1 MNLHG
6 RPLKEGTSRMW
17 SEAFVTDP
25 SLASERRQISTK
37 CRANFYRPYGA
48 SLSGASNPRADAL
61 GYYLPSLRDY
71 TDDIQTHSKC
81 RTFGFGQMI
90 RNDGKGNPL
99 RGASSLFP
107 RVCHWL
113 MLVIVFAVG
122 SGVIAQDRSLT
133 ERQQAVHG
141 QIQQLETRM
150 LLLTR
155 LLAES
160 EPDKVQ
166 RLREA
171 LDWCGQKHV
180 KQRIERLAEL
190 LQTDQL
196 STAES
201 EQEALLADLEA
212 MLTRL
217 ADTANDF
224 ERMRAERER
233 LEGFK
238 RLIRALLERQL
249 DQFYR
254 TQTTQADRAVM
265 RPLERRQRA
274 IEREAADLKAE
285 METAVRDS
293 QSTPGERQVGQ
304 ARQNMQ
310 DAADRLAELQPKQA
324 EIRQRDALEQLQR
337 ALDELDDA
345 LRQVRRE
352 ELAETLTA
360 LEARFTSMLARQQQ
374 VLSAVVTL
382 RARDVDSWTHN
393 DQMRLTEAFET
404 QQSVAEDCAEVA
416 RILVSEGTTV
426 VLPELTGKLVVDMND
441 LVDRLDRT
449 DVSSDTEGLL
459 DQVIAMLAEIVAALE
474 QRSNQELE
482 QMMRLPAGGGPDDS
496 NSALLRRSA
505 ELKLLRSAQLQINQR
520 TLERAQIVEPLSDQH
535 QNMLIRLAERQRL
548 LVELARRMNERK

>member
-1 MNLHG
+1 M
-6 RPLKEGTSRMW
+6 TS
-17 SEAFVTDP
+17 
-25 SLASERRQISTK
+25 
-37 CRANFYRPYGA
+37 
-48 SLSGASNPRADAL
+48 
-61 GYYLPSLRDY
+61 
-71 TDDIQTHSKC
+71 
-81 RTFGFGQMI
+81 
-90 RNDGKGNPL
+90 
-99 RGASSLFP
+99 P
-107 RVCHWL
+107 RVQ
-113 MLVIVFAVG
+113 IVFHICQWLVVVVVFSAG
-122 SGVIAQDRSLT
+122 SGVFAQDRPLT
-133 ERQQAVHG
+133 ERQQAVRG

-171 LDWCGQKHV
+171 LDWCGRKHV
-180 KQRIERLAEL
+180 KQRIERLVQL

-196 STAES
+196 SAAES

-217 ADTANDF
+217 ADTADDF

-238 RLIRALLERQL
+238 RSIRALLERQL
-249 DQFYR
+249 DQLYR
-254 TQTTQADRAVM
+254 TQTAQADRAAI

-274 IEREAADLKAE
+274 IEREAADLGAE
-285 METAVRDS
+285 MKAAARDS
-293 QSTPGERQVGQ
+293 QSTPGQRQVSH
-304 ARQNMQ
+304 ARQNMRE
-310 DAADRLAELQPKQA
+310 AADRLAELQPKQA

-360 LEARFTSMLARQQQ
+360 LEARFKSMLARQQQ
-374 VLSAVVTL
+374 VRSAVVTL

-393 DQMRLTEAFET
+393 DQMRLAEAFET
-404 QQSVAEDCAEVA
+404 QQSVAEDCAEVT

-426 VLPELTGKLVVDMND
+426 VLPELTGQLVVDMNE

-449 DVSSDTEGLL
+449 DVTSETEGLL
-459 DQVIAMLAEIVAALE
+459 DQVIAMLEEIAAAIE
-474 QRSNQELE
+474 KRSNQDLE
-482 QMMRLPAGGGPDDS
+482 QMMRLPTGGSLDES
-496 NSALLRRSA
+496 NPALLRRSA

-520 TLERAQIVEPLSDQH
+520 TLERAQIVKPLSDQY
-535 QNMLIRLAERQRL
+535 QDMLTRLAERQRL